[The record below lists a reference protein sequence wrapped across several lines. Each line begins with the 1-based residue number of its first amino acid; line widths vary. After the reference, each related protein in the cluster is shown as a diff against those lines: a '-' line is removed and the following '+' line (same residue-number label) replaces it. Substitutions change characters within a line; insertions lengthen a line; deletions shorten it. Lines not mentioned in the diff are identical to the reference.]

1 MPAPSAPTPRLRL
14 AVDDAGEFLVVVGE
28 RATIGHLRSRDVTLP
43 FLADVAAHHARLELV
58 EDFHAGARWRIA
70 PEPGAR
76 VEVAGREVPET
87 GTLLSDGDDVRL
99 AANLAFRFVAKER
112 GSASARL
119 ELAGGQ
125 ECCGAP
131 RILLLAPGPGGR
143 ARIGASS
150 ARLIPLS
157 DVQHEIEIAADRAP
171 GGATSFSVRCAA
183 GVQGTPREAGEP
195 EVRLALPLVLAVTLT
210 ARARAPGRP
219 PFALVLSPCDGTLE
233 R

>member
-28 RATIGHLRSRDVTLP
+28 RATIGHLRARDVTLP

-76 VEVAGREVPET
+76 VEVAGREVPEI
-87 GTLLSDGDDVRL
+87 GSLLKDGDDVRL
-99 AANLAFRFVAKER
+99 AANLSFRFVAKER

-119 ELAGGQ
+119 ELSGGQ

-131 RILLLAPGPGGR
+131 RILLLAPGSGGR

-150 ARLIPLS
+150 ARLIPLP
-157 DVQHEIEIAADRAP
+157 DVQHEIEIAADRGPA
-171 GGATSFSVRCAA
+171 GLSFSVRCAA

-195 EVRLALPLVLAVTLT
+195 EVRLALPLALAVTLT

-219 PFALVLSPCDGTLE
+219 PFALVLSPCDGALE